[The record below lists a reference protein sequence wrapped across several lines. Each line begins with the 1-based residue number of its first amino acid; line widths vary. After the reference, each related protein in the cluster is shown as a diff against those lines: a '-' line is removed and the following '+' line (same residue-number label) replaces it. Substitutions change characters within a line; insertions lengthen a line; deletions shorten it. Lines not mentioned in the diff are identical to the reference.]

1 MPAVLKRDDDLLKL
15 SIGGMPGPEFRDCLA
30 KVKSIAG
37 KRWDPEEKV
46 WVFPAD
52 IDVAIKIVQM
62 IQPQLSAE
70 VQSWVRGAQARI
82 AGDLVTKLPDGET
95 ADLTYRFADTL
106 YDYQKAG
113 VAFLQAHPHS
123 ILADDMGLG
132 KTVQSLATIEEYA
145 ARNEVSGPSL
155 IVCPNS
161 MKGTWAR
168 EIERWAY
175 GAEYVVVDGK
185 KPEKR
190 KEQLATPAEFY
201 ITNWEKLRVKGME
214 GLAKRDWLAVIADEA
229 HRAKNRKSQQTKAL
243 FKIKAPVQ
251 LALTGTPIMNSP
263 DELWALLRWLYPEQY
278 TSYWTFYYQYV
289 DDYEVTMGDRRTR
302 VVTGVKNPD
311 ALRFELADKLVR
323 RTKTDVLDLPPK
335 IYKPLEVD
343 LKPEQQKLYD
353 EAEKAVVMEIKQA
366 VDAAE
371 DPETAAKLRGL
382 AREAI
387 EADDPAAL
395 QKLMLTI
402 PNGVVRVT
410 RLRQIASSPAL
421 LGGEDVSAKYDAV
434 EDLISDNPGQQYVV
448 FCWFK
453 EAATLIADRLQRKL
467 KLRAAAM
474 NGDTSPDDR
483 DDLVRRFQDANLDVL
498 VCTIST
504 GGVGLT
510 LTAAETAIFVERDW
524 TPANNMQAEDRL
536 HRIGQENTVT
546 IVNIEASGT
555 VDTGRVGPKN
565 RLKELII
572 SQVLGD

>member
-62 IQPQLSAE
+62 IQPQLQAD
-70 VQSWVRGAQARI
+70 VQAWVKDSQARI
-82 AGDLVTKLPDGET
+82 AGDLVTRIGSDAEIK
-95 ADLTYRFADTL
+95 YRFADTL
-106 YDYQKAG
+106 YGYQRAG
-113 VAFLQAHPHS
+113 VKFLSENPHS

-132 KTVQSLATIEEYA
+132 KTVQALATLEEYA
-145 ARNEVSGPSL
+145 TNHAVSGPSL

-185 KPEKR
+185 DPKKR
-190 KEQLATPAEFY
+190 LAQLEQPAEFY

-214 GLAKRDWLAVIADEA
+214 SLAKREWLGVVADEA

-243 FKIKAPVQ
+243 LKIKAPVQ

-263 DELWALLRWLYPEQY
+263 DELWAILRWLYPEQY

-323 RTKTDVLDLPPK
+323 RTKRDELDLPDK
-335 IYKPLEVD
+335 IYKPIEVE
-343 LKPEQQKLYD
+343 LKPEQQKLYN
-353 EAEKAVVMEIKQA
+353 EVESQLVVEIKQA
-366 VDAAE
+366 IDAAE

-387 EADDPAAL
+387 EAEDPKKL
-395 QKLMLTI
+395 EQLMLTI
-402 PNGVVRVT
+402 PNAAARVT

-421 LGGEDVSAKYDAV
+421 LGGEDISAKYDAV

-453 EAATLIADRLQRKL
+453 EAAELIAARCRRKL
-467 KLRAAAM
+467 KLRAEAM
-474 NGDTSPDDR
+474 NGDVSAADR
-483 DDLVRRFQDANLDVL
+483 DDMVRRFQDSNLDVL

-504 GGVGLT
+504 GGTGLT

-546 IVNIEASGT
+546 IVNIEAAGT